1 MLFVHAGTRRNRS
14 DPLPRCPHAPA
25 PLPPLRLLYGLC
37 RPSGPSAI
45 KHGLVRT
52 LRVLCD

>member
-1 MLFVHAGTRRNRS
+1 MLFVHAGTRRNG
-14 DPLPRCPHAPA
+14 PA

>member
-1 MLFVHAGTRRNRS
+1 MLFVHAGTRRNGP